1 MRGVLISDEFEIV
14 APWLRFVQIVVDASD
29 LPLNVSREI
38 IQQTPML
45 AAIKRAVTNRIV
57 NDLVK
62 CADADAERFA
72 GIWGN
77 FGPVIK
83 EGLYEDPERRDTLFK
98 LLRFTSTSG
107 ENRSLADYV
116 SSLRPNQ
123 TAIYY
128 LVGDDAS
135 RLAASP
141 QLEGFRSRGIEVL
154 LLADPVD
161 AFWVETALGFD
172 GKPFRSVTRG
182 ETDIDSVP
190 LADGATAPQADVSS
204 QVATL
209 IAFIK
214 QTLGEQVAD
223 VRASSRLYD
232 SVACLVA
239 DSSGPDMRLHQILQ
253 AHAPYGTPKRILEIN
268 PSHAL
273 VASLAE
279 KMSASHDLDLIAD
292 SAWLILDEA
301 RLMEGEA
308 PADASAFAARLSRV
322 MQKALE

>member
-1 MRGVLISDEFEIV
+1 
-14 APWLRFVQIVVDASD
+14 
-29 LPLNVSREI
+29 
-38 IQQTPML
+38 
-45 AAIKRAVTNRIV
+45 
-57 NDLVK
+57 
-62 CADADAERFA
+62 
-72 GIWGN
+72 
-77 FGPVIK
+77 
-83 EGLYEDPERRDTLFK
+83 
-98 LLRFTSTSG
+98 
-107 ENRSLADYV
+107 
-116 SSLRPNQ
+116 
-123 TAIYY
+123 
-128 LVGDDAS
+128 
-135 RLAASP
+135 
-141 QLEGFRSRGIEVL
+141 LEGFRSRGIEVL
-154 LLADPVD
+154 LLGDPVD

-190 LADGATAPQADVSS
+190 LADGATAPRADVSS

-253 AHAPYGTPKRILEIN
+253 AHGRLTEAPKRILEIN
-268 PSHAL
+268 PAHAL

-279 KMSASHDLDLIAD
+279 KMSAGRDLDLICDA
-292 SAWLILDEA
+292 AWLIFDEA